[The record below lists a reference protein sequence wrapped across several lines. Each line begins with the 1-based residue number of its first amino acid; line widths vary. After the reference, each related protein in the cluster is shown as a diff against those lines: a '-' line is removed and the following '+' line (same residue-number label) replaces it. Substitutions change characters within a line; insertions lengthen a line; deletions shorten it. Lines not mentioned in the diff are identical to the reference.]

1 MFKIYLWV
9 KEELRGSTFEVK
21 SVAMMEDTNI
31 EFLHD
36 VIHTPYDILISDNG
50 TCCNKVEPWIL

>member
-50 TCCNKVEPWIL
+50 TCCNKVEP